1 MMGCHVS
8 KQHVGCHKLIYETS
22 TLIRG
27 QFGWRTLSISPQS
40 HNPRLKV
47 SREEQPLQTVRKVG
61 VPMEHEEAF
70 DIDKMVVHVNW
81 ADLVNRLTSSPSYFR
96 IELRIAKT
104 EKAKKLDVP
113 EEIADFFRVY
123 GISKNLFMCGANQ
136 ITS

>member
-1 MMGCHVS
+1 
-8 KQHVGCHKLIYETS
+8 
-22 TLIRG
+22 
-27 QFGWRTLSISPQS
+27 
-40 HNPRLKV
+40 
-47 SREEQPLQTVRKVG
+47 
-61 VPMEHEEAF
+61 MEHEEALN
-70 DIDKMVVHVNW
+70 IDKMVVHVNW
-81 ADLVNRLTSSPSYFR
+81 ADLVNRLTSSPSDFR

>member
-1 MMGCHVS
+1 
-8 KQHVGCHKLIYETS
+8 
-22 TLIRG
+22 
-27 QFGWRTLSISPQS
+27 
-40 HNPRLKV
+40 
-47 SREEQPLQTVRKVG
+47 VG

-104 EKAKKLDVP
+104 EKAKKLDVLHNKP

-123 GISKNLFMCGANQ
+123 GTRSLRKGLLKPSCLALRLNLRLIKFQFFFFFAKIECGLYFLDRFDVLMSKIIFKK
-136 ITS
+136 